1 MPIAPLIGKG
11 VGPGGSPAYIVRKG
25 LSAAAVVGPATVGLF
40 DWPLLWGPLTGAGP
54 ITAVT
59 LMARTRDSLTLGAL
73 TDENVILTARTHQN
87 VQLGPL
93 I

>member
-25 LSAAAVVGPATVGLF
+25 LSGVLPSPSTIWAF
-40 DWPLLWGPLTGAGP
+40 DWPLLWGPLTGTGP
-54 ITAVT
+54 ITSVS
-59 LMARTRDSLTLGAL
+59 LMARTRQDATLRAL

-93 I
+93 T